1 MTMTETSL
9 HVIPYTRE
17 HRGTFN
23 DMMFFSSYMHLHL
36 DWSHVDTW
44 IHSDDALMFVALY
57 HNRVIGFMGASR
69 PIMGKTWIRVAVF
82 KDETAIMPALIA
94 LWDVIQTTLLSLGA
108 TDVYWMIFDDWLNI
122 HLARLGMTSV
132 DEVVTFVRYQAP
144 ILITPTPYTIHSANM
159 NDMDTLFDID
169 KQAFSP
175 MWQMTHED
183 MRHARRAAAVCTMAL
198 DGDEIVGFQ
207 LSTMHHHNGHLARLA
222 VLPKMQG
229 KGVGSALVSD
239 LVRYF
244 NRRHLDYISVN
255 TQLSNPSSHHLYTKL
270 GFIRNG
276 YDMPIWGITLT
287 KS

>member
-1 MTMTETSL
+1 MTETTL

-17 HRGTFN
+17 YRGTFN
-23 DMMFFSSYMHLHL
+23 DMMFFSNYMYLHL

-94 LWDVIQTTLLSLGA
+94 LWDVIETTLRSLGA
-108 TDVYWMIFDDWLNI
+108 TDVYWMIFEDWLNV
-122 HLARLGMTSV
+122 HLARLGMVSV

-144 ILITPTPYTIHSANM
+144 ILITPSPYTIHSANM
-159 NDMDTLFDID
+159 NDIDTLFEID

-244 NRRHLDYISVN
+244 NRRHLDYVSVN

-270 GFIRNG
+270 GFVRNG
-276 YDMPIWGITLT
+276 YDMPIWGISLT